1 MFVGY
6 SKQLAS
12 ISCKRIRVGFVCEA
26 SIQFM
31 PLIGWYRKIVA
42 DDIFVSRS
50 FKQDA
55 LTIQENIEE
64 FHNADERRMLFLS
77 PEGAVVDFGQKDVEY
92 MYACRKF
99 CLDHGYQPLDYILTP
114 RYKGSM
120 CLLQQ
125 VQKCSGPVISVCI
138 AYVRDGQLL
147 NCRLLSPD
155 RVVAD
160 IYTLNQ
166 GVGGSPVD
174 IYIHLK
180 RGDTTQAR
188 NDAKTFMMENY
199 SEKNQLMMEWD
210 RQTLAGTASS
220 EGWQSQFSLL
230 KCNLLE
236 CIVYQI
242 CHAGLIIFVA
252 IKLDCLRTLLHIC
265 GFLFGL
271 VASCYTI
278 GWAMGNS
285 MESVPFETG
294 IKSIALALQTMK
306 SKGI

>member
-1 MFVGY
+1 
-6 SKQLAS
+6 
-12 ISCKRIRVGFVCEA
+12 
-26 SIQFM
+26 
-31 PLIGWYRKIVA
+31 
-42 DDIFVSRS
+42 
-50 FKQDA
+50 
-55 LTIQENIEE
+55 
-64 FHNADERRMLFLS
+64 
-77 PEGAVVDFGQKDVEY
+77 
-92 MYACRKF
+92 
-99 CLDHGYQPLDYILTP
+99 
-114 RYKGSM
+114 
-120 CLLQQ
+120 
-125 VQKCSGPVISVCI
+125 
-138 AYVRDGQLL
+138 
-147 NCRLLSPD
+147 
-155 RVVAD
+155 VAD